1 VNENSFVY
9 FRKCDIMKFTAV
21 MIKTHQK
28 KERTREMKVRRKK
41 FDKMLIAFILL
52 ACGVMCS
59 KAGVQAATQDISVVN
74 YEEKT
79 VEVQVGDTGKIMVTP
94 GTAEVIRYEYVTSDD
109 YYYGED
115 DEYAVISVEQDGSY
129 KVLASGTA
137 TVYVY
142 GYDSWDETVFR
153 AEVTFQATI
162 DMTDVTLAQ
171 TAIVGY
177 MMASYDGEGK
187 AYYYGANASVD
198 INSPVAIPDGTE
210 VDVTSSSSKYS
221 VIASIA
227 ENRVD
232 LSISGSKSGSTTLT
246 ITIEGKAFTVKLQ
259 MKKVGISKTTLLIG
273 KKKSQTLK
281 ITGYSGEVTWTS
293 KNSKIA
299 TVSKNGKVTG
309 KKYGNTVVI
318 AKVGDQY
325 LGCAVSVVTPKLV
338 KVCARAEYIGRHWKY
353 SQAKRTQT
361 GYYDCSALVWKAYK
375 QYANINFGSSGYP
388 GTTATESAWCKSHK
402 RVLNGKFK
410 LSMVTKMTLRPG
422 DIVFKSNSK
431 KNKYSTTYHVEM
443 ITGYTCT
450 YVDSEGNPTIAV
462 RWGARSSGYEYGISD
477 GYIVARP
484 VKY

>member
-1 VNENSFVY
+1 
-9 FRKCDIMKFTAV
+9 M
-21 MIKTHQK
+21 
-28 KERTREMKVRRKK
+28 
-41 FDKMLIAFILL
+41 
-52 ACGVMCS
+52 
-59 KAGVQAATQDISVVN
+59 
-74 YEEKT
+74 
-79 VEVQVGDTGKIMVTP
+79 
-94 GTAEVIRYEYVTSDD
+94 
-109 YYYGED
+109 
-115 DEYAVISVEQDGSY
+115 
-129 KVLASGTA
+129 
-137 TVYVY
+137 
-142 GYDSWDETVFR
+142 
-153 AEVTFQATI
+153 
-162 DMTDVTLAQ
+162 
-171 TAIVGY
+171 GY

-210 VDVTSSSSKYS
+210 VSVTSSSSKYS
-221 VIASIA
+221 ATASIA

-232 LSISGSKSGSTTLT
+232 LYISGKKEGSTTLT
-246 ITIEGKAFTVKLQ
+246 ITIEGKAFTVSVQ

-281 ITGYSGEVTWTS
+281 ITGYSGEVTWIS

-318 AKVGDQY
+318 AKIGDQY

-338 KVCARAEYIGRHWKY
+338 KVCARAEYIGRNWKY
-353 SQAKRTQT
+353 SQAKRTQK

-375 QYANINFGSSGYP
+375 QYAKINFGSSSYP

-402 RVLNGKFK
+402 RVLKGKFK
-410 LSMVTKMTLRPG
+410 LSMVTKMKLRPG
-422 DIVFKSNSK
+422 DIVFKSKSK

-462 RWGARSSGYEYGISD
+462 RWGARESGYEYQISD